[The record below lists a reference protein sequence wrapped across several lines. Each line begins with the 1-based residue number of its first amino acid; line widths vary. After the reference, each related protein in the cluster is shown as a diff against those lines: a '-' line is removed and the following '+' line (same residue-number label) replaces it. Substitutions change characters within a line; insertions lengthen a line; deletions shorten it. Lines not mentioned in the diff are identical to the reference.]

1 MSADAPTD
9 QPPATPAKPRRPRRR
24 EIVDESGVFGSFT
37 PWKNPPAV
45 YAYAVALAG
54 MTPILGLV
62 LGPAAIVFGLVGRA
76 RFRRNP
82 EVRGQS
88 FFRAGIIL
96 GGLDFVV
103 NVAGVTCIA
112 IGWLG
117 G

>member
-9 QPPATPAKPRRPRRR
+9 RPAATSPKPRRPRRR
-24 EIVDESGVFGSFT
+24 ELIDESGVFGSFT
-37 PWKNPPAV
+37 PWRNPPAV

-54 MTPILGLV
+54 MTPVLGLV
-62 LGPAAIVFGLVGRA
+62 LGPTAIVLGLVARA

-82 EVRGQS
+82 EIKGLS
-88 FFRAGIIL
+88 FARAGIVI
-96 GGLDFVV
+96 GTLDFVV
-103 NVAGVTCIA
+103 NVVGVTCIL